1 MINRADRPRSHHV
14 HGGDNS
20 GALAAG
26 RLGARLSTD
35 KLQRWFAYLV
45 FVVAA
50 FVIVQVILN
59 PGAA

>member
-1 MINRADRPRSHHV
+1 VAAAA
-14 HGGDNS
+14 
-20 GALAAG
+20 GALAAC

-50 FVIVQVILN
+50 FVTTN
-59 PGAA
+59 PGAHRPAPRSVRN

>member
-1 MINRADRPRSHHV
+1 VAATV
-14 HGGDNS
+14 

-35 KLQRWFAYLV
+35 KLQRWFAHLV

-50 FVIVQVILN
+50 FVTVQVILN